1 MKQMG
6 LFRAD
11 IMRLAHLFE
20 KAGTENKS
28 LCMMGKQD
36 ILMNRSSLLALLKRC
51 NVRGKFKLLENA
63 DDKNAL
69 DSYTVFKM
77 LGFSEVHAADISP
90 YEGAD
95 ILFDLAKDLPR
106 GLVEKFDY
114 VLDAGTLEHIFD
126 LPCAL
131 RNMSNMVKAG
141 GSVIH
146 IVPLFGWLNHGF
158 HNFSPILF
166 EEFYQANNWK
176 INCLDMEFLLFD
188 GKESAEKWKAAFSQD
203 CRLFAGEDINKYI
216 RQLKYGSEDK
226 KRVLLW
232 CVAERLP
239 DSTVDIFP
247 QQGMWKPFWE
257 NASKM

>member
-77 LGFSEVHAADISP
+77 LGFS
-90 YEGAD
+90 
-95 ILFDLAKDLPR
+95 
-106 GLVEKFDY
+106 
-114 VLDAGTLEHIFD
+114 
-126 LPCAL
+126 
-131 RNMSNMVKAG
+131 
-141 GSVIH
+141 
-146 IVPLFGWLNHGF
+146 
-158 HNFSPILF
+158 
-166 EEFYQANNWK
+166 
-176 INCLDMEFLLFD
+176 
-188 GKESAEKWKAAFSQD
+188 
-203 CRLFAGEDINKYI
+203 
-216 RQLKYGSEDK
+216 
-226 KRVLLW
+226 
-232 CVAERLP
+232 
-239 DSTVDIFP
+239 
-247 QQGMWKPFWE
+247 
-257 NASKM
+257 

>member
-1 MKQMG
+1 M
-6 LFRAD
+6 
-11 IMRLAHLFE
+11 
-20 KAGTENKS
+20 
-28 LCMMGKQD
+28 
-36 ILMNRSSLLALLKRC
+36 
-51 NVRGKFKLLENA
+51 
-63 DDKNAL
+63 
-69 DSYTVFKM
+69 
-77 LGFSEVHAADISP
+77 
-90 YEGAD
+90 
-95 ILFDLAKDLPR
+95 
-106 GLVEKFDY
+106 EKFDY